1 MLLEKLSKLESTILS
16 IVRETNTSL
25 ERSNEKIMDLALKS
39 GGDDSFTSEIVER
52 YIDDVI
58 SQRQTLLRSGLTL
71 LDSIEV
77 AKSSNLTDK
86 ELKTF
91 IISMNAEIERIAG

>member
-1 MLLEKLSKLESTILS
+1 MLEKLNKLESTILS

-25 ERSNEKIMDLALKS
+25 ERSNEKIMDLALRC
-39 GGDDSFTSEIVER
+39 GDDSFTSEIVER

-58 SQRQTLLRSGLTL
+58 SQRQTLLKSGLTL
-71 LDSIEV
+71 LNSIDV
-77 AKSSNLTDK
+77 ARNSNLTNK